1 MNGLKITFTGDLMLG
16 GDFLNNTITKDN
28 FDQDLFSTLKQADYI
43 ITNFENIIG
52 KYRVVRQDK
61 DSILYCTLKTFNSYI
76 KLFPNSLF
84 CLGNNHVN
92 DFGEIGFKETVRIL
106 KSNKIRYYG
115 AGLFEEA
122 KIPLVIEDKVI
133 LLSFSTDEFF
143 VNSKIASKDGLGCC
157 RYNINEIKNIIDKLD
172 LNNKILIITLHWGYE
187 HIIIPSP
194 EQVDLAHQ
202 LIELGADLIIGG
214 HPHIIQIYE
223 NYRNKYIFYSLGN
236 YFFPNFYRFKSG
248 KYNEWMEKNN
258 RSFLVQVDILEDN
271 SLKVSTTG
279 LFFKS
284 RKFKIKVDKK
294 SQDILNEISK
304 SFQKIFYNCDYKK
317 FFEAY
322 LNDHYPPYLNRSYK
336 SRFLNFFLDLLK
348 MKRKFNYLEVLTNI
362 VSFKNIKSKLRI
374 LKKKLAMNN

>member
-1 MNGLKITFTGDLMLG
+1 MLG

-61 DSILYCTLKTFNSYI
+61 GSLLYCTLKTFNSYI
-76 KLFPNSLF
+76 KLFPNSIF
-84 CLGNNHVN
+84 CLGNNHIN

-115 AGLFEEA
+115 AGLLEEA
-122 KIPLVIEDKVI
+122 KTPLVIEDKVI

-157 RYNINEIKNIIDKLD
+157 QYDINEIKDIIDKLD

-236 YFFPNFYRFKSG
+236 YFFPNFYGFKSG
-248 KYNEWMEKNN
+248 EYNEWMEKNN
-258 RSFLVQVDILEDN
+258 SSFLVQVDILEDN
-271 SLKVSTTG
+271 TVRVSTNG
-279 LFFKS
+279 LVFNP
-284 RKFKIKVDKK
+284 RTFKIKSNKK
-294 SQDILNEISK
+294 STEFLINTSNSYQKIYKNRNYEEFFNKYLSMHYPPFLKKKTKSAFLRLIFNFLKNNKNQLIKKIKNEIS
-304 SFQKIFYNCDYKK
+304 FQN
-317 FFEAY
+317 
-322 LNDHYPPYLNRSYK
+322 
-336 SRFLNFFLDLLK
+336 LK
-348 MKRKFNYLEVLTNI
+348 
-362 VSFKNIKSKLRI
+362 I
-374 LKKKLAMNN
+374 LKKIIINRLTLKDCEN

>member
-1 MNGLKITFTGDLMLG
+1 MNVLKITFTGDLMLG

-61 DSILYCTLKTFNSYI
+61 DSLLYCTLKTFKSYI
-76 KLFPNSLF
+76 KVFPNSIF

-115 AGLFEEA
+115 AGLLEEV
-122 KIPLVIEDKVI
+122 KTPLVIEDKVI

-157 RYNINEIKNIIDKLD
+157 QYNINEIKDIIDKLD

-202 LIELGADLIIGG
+202 LIELGVDLIIGG

-284 RKFKIKVDKK
+284 REFKIKVDKK
-294 SQDILNEISK
+294 SQDFLNEISK
-304 SFQKIFYNCDYKK
+304 SFQKIFYNCDYEK

-322 LNDHYPPYLNRSYK
+322 LNDHYPPYLNRSFK
-336 SRFLNFFLDLLK
+336 SRLLNFFLDLSK
-348 MKRKFNYLEVLTNI
+348 NKRKFNYLKVLTNV
-362 VSFKNIKSKLRI
+362 VSFKNTKSKLRI
-374 LKKKLAMNN
+374 LKKKLVMNN